1 MKVTLFILNSP
12 RTKAQGESRAS
23 GMLTRKT
30 PVRVPACMVDGETN
44 IVFVTRLVYACEGGR
59 VDLHDILE
67 PLGARCDPNR

>member
-1 MKVTLFILNSP
+1 
-12 RTKAQGESRAS
+12 
-23 GMLTRKT
+23 
-30 PVRVPACMVDGETN
+30 MVDGETN